1 MLEFGILILSPD
13 NVSIDEFSIYD
24 KRGIDIVP
32 KISVEGKSE
41 NDIMVS
47 SFSKGENHGCKISQ
61 PRMVAGTPH

>member
-1 MLEFGILILSPD
+1 MLEFGILIPSPD

-24 KRGIDIVP
+24 KRGIDMVP
-32 KISVEGKSE
+32 TISVEAKSE

-47 SFSKGENHGCKISQ
+47 SFTKGENHGCKISQ